1 MNLNSIITRITLI
14 FISAI
19 ILLVGVFYFYLNY
32 EEEQKYAQVSSYY
45 ENLSKYLFIN
55 RKNKN
60 ETISYFETLNF
71 EIVNDPDKIIMEGKV
86 LIAKRGF
93 ETIVFKNDF
102 YFHVITPSFKI
113 IFKDLSKY
121 KNNSNSYIIFPLF
134 LILLIVIYIWLL
146 KSLYPLKELKNNI
159 KKFSEGDLNIDC
171 RSNKKDEIAQVSN
184 EFDNS
189 VKKIELLLESRQL
202 FLRTIMHELKTP
214 IAKGRIVSE
223 LVEDEKQK
231 DRMITIFERLDFLI
245 NDFGKVEE
253 VISKNYKPRNHDYL
267 IKDIVKNS
275 ISMLILDN
283 KNDKIDLEINENIKI
298 NVDFELMSMVYKNLI
313 DNALKYSD
321 DKKVKIVQ
329 NKKSIKFISKGK
341 KLEKPFEEYFKPF
354 HNTTKSK
361 THGMGLG
368 LYIVKS
374 ILDIHKMNFEY
385 RFDNGLNIFE
395 ISQS

>member
-32 EEEQKYAQVSSYY
+32 EKEQKYMQVSAYY
-45 ENLSKYLFIN
+45 ENLSNYLFIN
-55 RKNKN
+55 RKNKEEIIN
-60 ETISYFETLNF
+60 YFETLNF
-71 EIVNDPDKIIMEGKV
+71 EIQENPDEVILEGDLLV
-86 LIAKRGF
+86 AKRGF

-102 YFHVITPSFKI
+102 YFHVITPDFKI
-113 IFKDLSKY
+113 LFKDLSKY
-121 KNNSNSYIIFPLF
+121 KNSFISYIVFPIF

-231 DRMITIFERLDFLI
+231 DRMITIFEKLDFLI

-253 VISKNYKPRNHDYL
+253 VISKNYNLKSHDYF
-267 IKDIVKNS
+267 VKEILDNS
-275 ISMLILDN
+275 ISMLILD
-283 KNDKIDLEINENIKI
+283 KKDDKLDLQIDESSKMK
-298 NVDFELMSMVYKNLI
+298 VDFELMSMVFKNLI
-313 DNALKYSD
+313 DNALKYSE
-321 DKKVKIVQ
+321 DKKIKIVQ
-329 NKKSIKFISKGK
+329 KGKSIKFISKGE
-341 KLEKPFEEYFKPF
+341 KLEKSFEEYFKPF

-374 ILDIHKMNFEY
+374 ILDMHEMDFKYKFK
-385 RFDNGLNIFE
+385 NGSNIFE
-395 ISQS
+395 IM

>member
-14 FISAI
+14 FISAL

-32 EEEQKYAQVSSYY
+32 EKEQKYMQVSSYY

-55 RKNKN
+55 RKNKE
-60 ETISYFETLNF
+60 ETINYFETLNF
-71 EIVNDPDKIIMEGKV
+71 EIQDAPDEVILEGEV
-86 LIAKRGF
+86 LVAKRGF
-93 ETIVFKNDF
+93 ETIVFKKDF

-113 IFKDLSKY
+113 LFKDLSKY
-121 KNNSNSYIIFPLF
+121 KNSFISYIVFPIF

-159 KKFSEGDLNIDC
+159 IKFSEGDLNIDC

-231 DRMITIFERLDFLI
+231 DRMITIFEKLDFLI

-253 VISKNYKPRNHDYL
+253 VISKNYNLKSHDYF
-267 IKDIVKNS
+267 VKEILNNS
-275 ISMLILDN
+275 ISMLILD
-283 KNDKIDLEINENIKI
+283 KKDDKLDLQIDENSKM
-298 NVDFELMSMVYKNLI
+298 NVDFELMSMVFKNLI
-313 DNALKYSD
+313 DNALKYSE
-321 DKKVKIVQ
+321 DKKIKIVQ
-329 NKKSIKFISKGK
+329 KGKSIKFISKGE
-341 KLEKPFEEYFKPF
+341 KLEKSFEEYFKPF

-374 ILDIHKMNFEY
+374 ILDMHKMDFKY
-385 RFDNGLNIFE
+385 KFKSGSNIFE
-395 ISQS
+395 IM